1 MSTTTTILPN
11 EAGTADAGKGKS
23 KKSLKKSLKESPK
36 KLVIAVALLVALLA
50 VGGFVGKGLL
60 AGPAAPEPDPKTVA
74 GTVVTLDPI
83 TLNLADGRYLK
94 LTLAL
99 QLSKAAE
106 PAAGSVDEAAG
117 AVPAL
122 DGAKAL
128 DAAIGVLGQRTYA
141 DLIAPGGRESAQK
154 ALTVQVKKRY
164 PDEVLGVYFTEFLM
178 Q

>member
-1 MSTTTTILPN
+1 MSVTTTILPVEADLV
-11 EAGTADAGKGKS
+11 EAG
-23 KKSLKKSLKESPK
+23 KEKPK
-36 KLVIAVALLVALLA
+36 RSRKQLLIMAAVLLVLLV

-60 AGPAAPEPDPKTVA
+60 AGPSAPVPDPTKVEGA
-74 GTVVTLDPI
+74 VVTLAPI

-99 QLSKAAE
+99 QLSEAASPVAGAEGEAAAAE
-106 PAAGSVDEAAG
+106 
-117 AVPAL
+117 PAL

-141 DLIAPGGRESAQK
+141 ELIAPGGRASAQK
-154 ALTVQVKKRY
+154 ALSAQVRKRY
-164 PDEVLGVYFTEFLM
+164 PDDVLGVYFTEFLM

>member
-1 MSTTTTILPN
+1 MSVTTTILPAEADLA
-11 EAGTADAGKGKS
+11 EAGNEK
-23 KKSLKKSLKESPK
+23 PK
-36 KLVIAVALLVALLA
+36 RSRKQLLIMAAVLLVLLV

-60 AGPAAPEPDPKTVA
+60 AGPSAPVPDPTKVE
-74 GTVVTLDPI
+74 GSVVTLDSI

-99 QLSKAAE
+99 QLSE
-106 PAAGSVDEAAG
+106 AGSPVAGPAGEAATPE
-117 AVPAL
+117 PAL

-141 DLIAPGGRESAQK
+141 ELIAPGGRASAQK
-154 ALTVQVKKRY
+154 ALSAQVRKRY
-164 PDEVLGVYFTEFLM
+164 PDDVLGVYFTEFLM